1 MRIKLPTFSMAYDE
15 DGIDNPIV
23 LIHGYPLNRHIWEPQ
38 LKPICDVAR
47 VLAPDLRGHGQSD
60 PVPGQYTIETL
71 ADDLHHFLSALNASQ
86 PVTLCG
92 LSMGGYIAFAY
103 YRKYKASVA
112 SLILTATRAGADS
125 EEAKANRDK
134 AAATARAEGAKAI
147 ATSLLPKLLSPK
159 THDSK
164 PNVVAQLREIMESAS
179 VESIVGDLM
188 AIKDRPDSTP
198 TLSEIDV
205 PTLIL
210 HGEDDQLIPPKE
222 AEAMN
227 AAIKGSKLQ
236 LIHEAGHLL
245 NMEQPKIFNDAV
257 RGFLEAL

>member
-1 MRIKLPTFSMAYDE
+1 MHIKLPTFSMAYDE

-23 LIHGYPLNRHIWEPQ
+23 FIHGYPLNRQIWEAQ
-38 LKPICDVAR
+38 LRPVCDIAR

-60 PVPGQYTIETL
+60 SVPGPYTIETL
-71 ADDLHHFLSALNASQ
+71 ADDIHHFLSALNVTQ

-92 LSMGGYIAFAY
+92 LSMGGYVAFAF

-112 SLILTATRAGADS
+112 ALILTATRAGADS

-134 AAATARAEGAKAI
+134 AAATAQAEGSKAI

-159 THDSK
+159 THDTK
-164 PNVVAQLREIMESAS
+164 HNVVTQLREIMESAS
-179 VESIVGDLM
+179 VETIVNDLA
-188 AIKDRPDSTP
+188 AIKNRPDSTP
-198 TLSEIDV
+198 LLSEIDV

-222 AEAMN
+222 AESMH
-227 AAIKGSKLQ
+227 AAIKASKLQ

-245 NMEQPKIFNDAV
+245 NMEQSRIFNDAV
-257 RGFLEAL
+257 RNFLESL